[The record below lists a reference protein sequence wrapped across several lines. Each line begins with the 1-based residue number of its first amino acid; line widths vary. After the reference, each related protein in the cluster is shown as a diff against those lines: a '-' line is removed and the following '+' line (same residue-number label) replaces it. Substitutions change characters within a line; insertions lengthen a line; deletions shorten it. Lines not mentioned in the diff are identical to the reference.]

1 LSFPAAVFENSHLQV
16 AKSLDERWVILV
28 KFYPSC
34 LPSVCPKQEQEQN
47 TGILGGSYTIQTRT
61 RSLFEWHMC

>member
-28 KFYPSC
+28 KFY
-34 LPSVCPKQEQEQN
+34 QEQN